1 MSLLRTGLVF
11 LLAIG
16 LALGDLAG
24 ASGALCRIL
33 CDVRGCHGGSRE
45 ASRTEPGADDADSC
59 CLERRESGPAYTART
74 DAGERCLCSV
84 RSPYGEGSRCATT
97 PGPASSELYL
107 TDAWLLDAGPASR
120 CVDPVRARSKRGPP
134 GNGFAAA
141 AGPPGWPGHVAYG
154 GRWSTAMLGC
164 ARI

>member
-11 LLAIG
+11 VLAIG

-33 CDVRGCHGGSRE
+33 CDVRGCHEESSE
-45 ASRTEPGADDADSC
+45 AAHAKPDDDAGSC
-59 CLERRESGPAYTART
+59 CLERRETGPAYTVRT
-74 DAGERCLCSV
+74 EAGERCLCSV
-84 RSPYGEGSRCATT
+84 RSPYGEGWRGATT
-97 PGPASSELYL
+97 PSAASSEIHL
-107 TDAWLLDAGPASR
+107 TDAWLLDSGLASR
-120 CVDPVRARSKRGPP
+120 CDDPARTRSKRGPP
-134 GNGFAAA
+134 GNGSTS